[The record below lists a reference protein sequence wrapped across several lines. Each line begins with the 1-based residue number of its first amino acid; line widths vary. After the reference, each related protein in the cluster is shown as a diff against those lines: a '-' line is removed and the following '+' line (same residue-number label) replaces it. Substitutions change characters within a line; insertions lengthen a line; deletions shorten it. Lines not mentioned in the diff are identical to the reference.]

1 MMVRFLAAAR
11 EEFDGAVEYYDQQPV
26 GLGQEL
32 TDELDAVIERI
43 VSDPTSYEQ
52 MEPGI
57 FRLSTQRFPCFPYSV
72 IYVVRSDSVLVVAFQ
87 HAKRRPGYWKRRL
100 HQI

>member
-1 MMVRFLAAAR
+1 MTVRFLAAAR
-11 EEFDGAVEYYDQQPV
+11 EEFDGAVEYYDQQRF

-32 TDELDAVIERI
+32 ADELDAVIERI

-57 FRLSTQRFPCFPYSV
+57 FRLSTQRFPYSV
-72 IYVVRSDSVLVVAFQ
+72 IYVVRSDGVLVVAFQ

-100 HQI
+100 RQI